1 MYVDCDFLVARRTAI
16 SSGVSTREP
25 KMLRTRSAGVC
36 SAGLDVVWLV
46 LAGVG
51 EDAEVS
57 GFELS
62 AGETAGSV
70 DLGNSTGLG
79 LGDGALRMLS

>member
-1 MYVDCDFLVARRTAI
+1 
-16 SSGVSTREP
+16 
-25 KMLRTRSAGVC
+25 MLRTRSSGVC

-57 GFELS
+57 
-62 AGETAGSV
+62 AGETVGSV

-79 LGDGALRMLS
+79 LGGGALRMLS